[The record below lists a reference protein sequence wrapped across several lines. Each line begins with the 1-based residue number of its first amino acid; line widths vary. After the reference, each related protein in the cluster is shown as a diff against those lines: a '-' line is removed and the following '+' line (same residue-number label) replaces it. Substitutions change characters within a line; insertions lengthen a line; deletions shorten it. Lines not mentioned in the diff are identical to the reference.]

1 MNWQDLF
8 QCFVEAELKPDHTT
22 KPKGSLPR
30 NTARRL
36 TFDEAMKK
44 KLFGAVL
51 QPDTIDISFDDADMS
66 EAFMRMREENDWQ
79 CVVLTNPKNG
89 HIHTYWK
96 NTQRRIE
103 KDCYTS
109 TPTACGFT
117 ADIHGGFTFIR
128 LREPTHDRFPPTFCP
143 EGDLG
148 EVPDELLPVKTSK
161 TLWGLR
167 DHDGRNP
174 TMSSYIYV
182 LTSQLHLSADKCRH
196 ILRNTNNFVF
206 AEPMPDDE
214 LETILRDEN
223 FEKPIADS
231 NDGADP
237 QEPFRQFLES
247 LGMSIRYNEVANKVE
262 YVNIPQYGDYP
273 NIRDT
278 QNIMPIQLARDYS
291 ARMGKWIS
299 KAKVTDL
306 ILLEADVNTF
316 NPVQDFLQST
326 IWDKTDRFPRLFEIL
341 SVTDKL
347 HQSLIQKWF
356 TQTAAMAFNTLEA
369 PLQAE
374 GVLILQGPE
383 GAGKTRFFQ
392 QMAFNPAWF
401 TSLERELNTNCK
413 DTLIQMLSVWIAE
426 IGEIDRTFKANKSDN
441 KSFITKTKDE
451 IRKPYRPEQ
460 AEKPRTTS
468 FCGTTNKSVF
478 LTSDSGSRRWWVIPV
493 KHKIVMDDFVKEDN
507 LRQFWAQCYHAYA
520 NNPVCFRLTDDEVK
534 LLDKR
539 NRENTEPLPGEEEL
553 RTRFDF
559 DAPEEKWFWTTVA
572 GLIDMPPYHVCNF
585 KPAQIGKALAA
596 IGQDVP
602 EIRKRR
608 TKRGSEWHIPPSIG
622 TISRYPEGC

>member
-22 KPKGSLPR
+22 KPKGSIPK

-36 TFDEAMKK
+36 TFDEAMQRKM
-44 KLFGAVL
+44 FGAIL
-51 QPDTIDISFDDADMS
+51 QPDVIDISFDDATMAD
-66 EAFMRMREENDWQ
+66 AFMQMRDANGWQ
-79 CVVLTNPKNG
+79 CVVLPNPLNG

-103 KDCYTS
+103 KDGYKDTA
-109 TPTACGFT
+109 TACGFVV
-117 ADIHGGFTFIR
+117 DIHGGFTFIR
-128 LREPTHDRFPPTFCP
+128 LREPDHERFPPAFCP
-143 EGDLG
+143 DGDLD
-148 EVPDELLPVKTSK
+148 EVPDELLPVETVK

-167 DHDGRNP
+167 DGDGRNAE
-174 TMSSYIYV
+174 MYSYICI
-182 LTSQLHLSADKCRH
+182 LISKLHLSPDQCRH
-196 ILRNTNNFVF
+196 ILRNTNRFVF
-206 AEPMPDDE
+206 AEPMCEEE
-214 LETILRDEN
+214 LQTVLRDEA
-223 FEKPIADS
+223 FVMPIANS
-231 NDGADP
+231 CDGADP

-247 LGMSIRYNEVANKVE
+247 LGMTIRYDEMSNKVV
-262 YVNIPQYGDYP
+262 YGNIPQYGDYP

-299 KAKVTDL
+299 KAKVIDL

-316 NPVQDFLQST
+316 NPIRDFLTST
-326 IWDKTDRFPRLFEIL
+326 TWDNADRFPALFEIL
-341 SVTDKL
+341 GVTDQL
-347 HQSLIQKWF
+347 QRSLVKKWF
-356 TQTAAMAFNTLEA
+356 IQTAALAFNTLEK
-369 PLQAE
+369 PIQAE
-374 GVLILQGPE
+374 GVLILQGAE
-383 GAGKTRFFQ
+383 GIGKTRFFQ
-392 QMAFNPAWF
+392 QMAFNPTWF

-413 DTLIQMLSVWIAE
+413 DTLIQMLSAWIAE

-441 KSFITKTKDE
+441 KSFITKVKDE

-468 FCGTTNKSVF
+468 FAGTTNKSVF
-478 LTSDSGSRRWWVIPV
+478 LTSDSGSRRWWVIPI
-493 KHKIVMDDFVKEDN
+493 KKKIVMGDFVKEDN
-507 LRQFWAQCYHAYA
+507 LRQFWAQCYQAYLTD
-520 NNPVCFRLTDDEVK
+520 NLSFRLTDEEVK

-559 DAPEEKWFWTTVA
+559 DAPPEKWFWTNVA

-585 KPAQIGKALAA
+585 KPAQVGKALAA

-608 TKRGSEWHIPPSIG
+608 TKRGSEWFIPP
-622 TISRYPEGC
+622 TIETVSRYGHSC